1 MPRYLLDQ
9 DRRREWKRQ
18 TALMKRIENQFA
30 ARLSTEIYDAS
41 EEMVE
46 RWLLTSEV
54 LPARGFREK
63 LEASYREMITAA
75 TVSFG
80 MRIWQQ
86 GKAHGLVFE
95 KKQDFAEI
103 MTSLALRYVAGEI
116 IRQRI
121 TGVEN
126 TTRANIVDAI
136 ARGYSE
142 GLGQRGIADLI
153 LDRIP
158 SIAQFRANMIA
169 RTEVHGAANY
179 GSLEAAKQTGVTTK
193 KEWLSAADERTRS
206 FDAGD
211 EWDHASFDGTTVG
224 NDEAFAFTSAK
235 GQSDSLMY
243 PGDPS
248 GAAGNVINC
257 RCTQA
262 FALDLEGLLG
272 QQDNQETVPNTIP
285 LIERFM
291 VEKGIATSPAL
302 TGLNVSAL
310 KQAANVAL
318 DAVRRF
324 NLSPLTGFGPSS
336 RYGIKSPANL
346 QAAIIHGKVKGAPF
360 AMFHAPTKFGQAA
373 EYKRIHASAVKM
385 APAYFAQAQDD
396 LKRLGAAAN
405 RDVLE
410 RIKRLSPNDYGWT
423 FSDLLSE
430 GQNIKGV
437 VNHEY
442 GHVVHLLD
450 KKIGPEINSFLTK
463 EKPRSSGWQYLVSKY
478 AGQDDSEYVAET
490 FSIYM
495 HGDKS
500 QFYRIHPELLKIYQK
515 ADNKA

>member
-18 TALMKRIENQFA
+18 TALMKRLENQFA

-63 LEASYREMITAA
+63 LEAAYREMITAA

-103 MTSLALRYVAGEI
+103 MTSLALRYVASEM
-116 IRQRI
+116 IRRRI
-121 TGVEN
+121 VGVEN

-158 SIAQFRANMIA
+158 SIAQFRANVIA

-211 EWDHASFDGTTVG
+211 EWDHASYDGTTVG
-224 NDEAFAFTSAK
+224 NDESFAFTSTK

-257 RCTQA
+257 RCTLA
-262 FALDLEGLLG
+262 FVLDLDALL
-272 QQDNQETVPNTIP
+272 
-285 LIERFM
+285 
-291 VEKGIATSPAL
+291 
-302 TGLNVSAL
+302 
-310 KQAANVAL
+310 
-318 DAVRRF
+318 
-324 NLSPLTGFGPSS
+324 
-336 RYGIKSPANL
+336 
-346 QAAIIHGKVKGAPF
+346 
-360 AMFHAPTKFGQAA
+360 
-373 EYKRIHASAVKM
+373 
-385 APAYFAQAQDD
+385 
-396 LKRLGAAAN
+396 
-405 RDVLE
+405 
-410 RIKRLSPNDYGWT
+410 
-423 FSDLLSE
+423 
-430 GQNIKGV
+430 
-437 VNHEY
+437 
-442 GHVVHLLD
+442 
-450 KKIGPEINSFLTK
+450 
-463 EKPRSSGWQYLVSKY
+463 
-478 AGQDDSEYVAET
+478 
-490 FSIYM
+490 
-495 HGDKS
+495 
-500 QFYRIHPELLKIYQK
+500 
-515 ADNKA
+515 